1 MEPNCAICNG
11 PAYRQCPCE
20 HQSLIVAVEQSEQR
34 ALHPMWNEIR
44 YWVTT
49 QAKAEIHR
57 DFQARS
63 SYRRAQHS
71 AFLSQNTGRL
81 TNEML
86 DRVNLDLQRGID
98 DDWRVAVQRYPEVL
112 DYFYAMV
119 AWTVRADSISS
130 STGVPMVSPSC
141 ESHADGYFTMR
152 SRPMSNP
159 HSQGPLPPSM
169 DSKQQ
174 PARPFYCR
182 NNSYGSIYS
191 ASSSGYA
198 SGSGSLPPLSSSA
211 SGVEARQQL
220 PPAPNFQSY
229 AYGRPVFR
237 P

>member
-34 ALHPMWNEIR
+34 VLHPMWDEIR

-71 AFLSQNTGRL
+71 AFLSQNTGRF
-81 TNEML
+81 TNKML
-86 DRVNLDLQRGID
+86 DQVNLDLQRGID

-119 AWTVRADSISS
+119 AWTVRGDYISS
-130 STGVPMVSPSC
+130 GVPVVSPGC
-141 ESHADGYFTMR
+141 ESHTDGYFAMG
-152 SRPMSNP
+152 SRTIPTS
-159 HSQGPLPPSM
+159 HSHGPLSPALDAKQPPT
-169 DSKQQ
+169 
-174 PARPFYCR
+174 RPLYGR
-182 NNSYGSIYS
+182 NNSYGSVYS

-198 SGSGSLPPLSSSA
+198 SGSGPLSPLSSSA
-211 SGVEARQQL
+211 SGVESRQQL
-220 PPAPNFQSY
+220 PPVPPFQNY
-229 AYGRPVFR
+229 PYGRPGFR